1 MSIAFTPNT
10 TGISNDF
17 VTRIRNTLSGN
28 WALINIFQKSGQ
40 PELEKHILN
49 EGASYGRQLGILI
62 EMVEYLRDTTDSID
76 PDAAPVKAFDRLNTD
91 IKLAKLKFQQ
101 QPKENDIYTQLEN
114 IARQD
119 PQQLA
124 RLKQYIEELVSIAK
138 TNG

>member
-1 MSIAFTPNT
+1 MSIAFAPNT

-62 EMVEYLRDTTDSID
+62 EMVEYLKDSNDAID
-76 PDAAPVKAFDRLNTD
+76 PEAAPVKAFDRLNAD
-91 IKLAKLKFQQ
+91 LKLAKLKFQQ

-119 PQQLA
+119 PQQLV
-124 RLKQYIEELVSIAK
+124 RLKQYIEELVNIAT